1 MLTAAA
7 ELPCVPNIIGVYCD
21 EQTNLIL
28 MDFCEG
34 QTLQDAIEKRA
45 LKPHEVHQVVAEI
58 SLELSQLHSKKIIHN
73 DFKADNVIIHK
84 IKDKFQVNIIDF
96 GYSCFTGETP
106 YPWLPRADILQFPHI
121 DPRLAEGGTCSDRT
135 DFYSYASLYS

>member
-73 DFKADNVIIHK
+73 DFKADNVIIHQ
-84 IKDKFQVNIIDF
+84 I
-96 GYSCFTGETP
+96 
-106 YPWLPRADILQFPHI
+106 
-121 DPRLAEGGTCSDRT
+121 
-135 DFYSYASLYS
+135 